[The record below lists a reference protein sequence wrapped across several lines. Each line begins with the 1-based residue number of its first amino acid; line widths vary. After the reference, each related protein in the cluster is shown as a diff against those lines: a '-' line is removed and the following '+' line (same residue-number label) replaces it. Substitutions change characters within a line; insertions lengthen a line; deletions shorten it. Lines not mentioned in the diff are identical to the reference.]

1 MSKAKTKKTRKR
13 KKKTSLTQPVARKR
27 RHLIAHKVVDV
38 TNNEIIEKAYG
49 NGVQIIVEN
58 PTDFMKCVRLLQGS
72 NAVIFRTTHQYGLMR
87 ERQNSTV
94 YFFPYQG
101 YLILYAEPQ
110 G

>member
-1 MSKAKTKKTRKR
+1 MSKAKTKKTRKT

-27 RHLIAHKVVDV
+27 KRVIAHKIVNV
-38 TNNEIIEKAYG
+38 TNNEIIGKAYD

-58 PTDFMKCVRLLQGS
+58 PTDFMECVRLLQGS
-72 NAVIFRTTHQYGLMR
+72 NAVIFRTTHQYGLR
-87 ERQNSTV
+87 RDRQNSTV

-101 YLILYAEPQ
+101 CLILYAEPQ